1 MRTNVTKIDQ
11 DCIPG
16 VVTPPE
22 RTTLKSFLES
32 QGKVVEEAYNNFR
45 PKAVSYA
52 IRKGNPNPEDFAHD
66 TFLAGLAVYIRVND
80 NLEGILHR
88 RMVWDQCSGY
98 RAESRSPIVRSILP
112 EDESESEEC
121 VFGQIEQKEI
131 QESVLKALAG
141 LNLTQRTVLL
151 LSGWEELSDDQIATK
166 MGKTNQAVRS
176 QLFRARQRMR
186 ILLTAMGYGK

>member
-22 RTTLKSFLES
+22 KTTLESFFES
-32 QGKVVEEAYNNFR
+32 QGTVVEEAYNNFR

-52 IRKGNPNPEDFAHD
+52 LRMGNPNPEDFAHD
-66 TFLAGLAVYIRVND
+66 IFLAGLAVYIRVNGS
-80 NLEGILHR
+80 LEGILHR
-88 RMVWDQCSGY
+88 RMVWDQCSAY

-121 VFGQIEQKEI
+121 VIGQLEQKEI
-131 QESVLKALAG
+131 QECIRNALAG
-141 LNLTQRTVLL
+141 LSLTQRTVIL
-151 LSGWEELSDDQIATK
+151 LSYWEGLSDDQIATK
-166 MGKTNQAVRS
+166 LGMTNQAVRS

-186 ILLTAMGYGK
+186 MLLKTMGYEK